1 MTFRDYSQTPLR
13 GEFVKREPG
22 LRRRAVYRHGAKRAL
37 DIFLVLLML
46 PVAVPLILIMAC
58 LVAFDGGLPVYR
70 QKRIGRGGRVF
81 HMVKIRTMV
90 PEADTLLEYHLRKN
104 PDARREWDETQ
115 KLKRDPRI
123 TRIGCFLRKSS
134 LDELP
139 QLWNVF
145 RGDMSLV
152 GPRPMMVEQR
162 ALYSGTAYFELRP
175 GITGPWQISDR
186 NETRFADRAG
196 FDDEYLTSLSLWRD
210 LSILLK
216 PVKVVLR
223 GTGYCAVGDSHIP

>member
-58 LVAFDGGLPVYR
+58 LVAFDGGLPIYS
-70 QKRIGRGGRVF
+70 QKRIGRGGRIF
-81 HMVKIRTMV
+81 QMVKIRTMV
-90 PEADTLLEYHLRKN
+90 SGADALLEYHLRKN
-104 PDARREWDETQ
+104 PKARREWDETQ

-123 TRIGCFLRKSS
+123 TRMGYFLRKSS

-139 QLWNVF
+139 QLWNVLK
-145 RGDMSLV
+145 GDMSLV
-152 GPRPMMVEQR
+152 GPRPMMVDQK
-162 ALYSGTAYFELRP
+162 ALYPGNAYFELRP
-175 GITGPWQISDR
+175 GITGLWQVSER
-186 NETRFADRAG
+186 NETSFAERAG
-196 FDDEYLTSLSLWRD
+196 FDNRYLATLSFSQD
-210 LSILLK
+210 VAILLRT
-216 PVKVVLR
+216 VIVVLR
-223 GTGYCAVGDSHIP
+223 GTGY

>member
-1 MTFRDYSQTPLR
+1 MTFRDFPQTPQR
-13 GEFVKREPG
+13 VFAAKPNNHGY
-22 LRRRAVYRHGAKRAL
+22 RRNYYRNGAKRGLDILLIILSLPVSLPLVLGMMALVAL
-37 DIFLVLLML
+37 D
-46 PVAVPLILIMAC
+46 
-58 LVAFDGGLPVYR
+58 GGAPFYR
-70 QKRIGRGGRVF
+70 QKRLGRGGRVF
-81 HMVKIRTMV
+81 HLVKIRTMV
-90 PEADTLLEYHLRKN
+90 RSADALLEYHLRKH
-104 PDARREWDETQ
+104 PEARREWDETQ

-123 TRIGCFLRKSS
+123 TRIGRFLRKSS

-162 ALYSGTAYFELRP
+162 ALYAGTAYFELRP

-186 NETRFADRAG
+186 NEARFADRVG
-196 FDDEYLTSLSLWRD
+196 FDNEYLASLSLKRD

-216 PVKVVLR
+216 TVKVVLR
-223 GTGYCAVGDSHIP
+223 GTGY

>member
-1 MTFRDYSQTPLR
+1 MTFRDFPQTSQRVFAAKPNDF
-13 GEFVKREPG
+13 GS
-22 LRRRAVYRHGAKRAL
+22 RRDYYRNGAKRGLDILLIMLSLPVSLPLVLGMMALVAL
-37 DIFLVLLML
+37 DGG
-46 PVAVPLILIMAC
+46 APL
-58 LVAFDGGLPVYR
+58 YR
-70 QKRIGRGGRVF
+70 QKRLGRGGRVF
-81 HMVKIRTMV
+81 HLVKIRTMV
-90 PEADTLLEYHLRKN
+90 RGADALLEYHLRKY

-123 TRIGCFLRKSS
+123 TRIGRFLRKSS

-196 FDDEYLTSLSLWRD
+196 FDDEYLTSLSLKRD

-216 PVKVVLR
+216 TVKVVLR
-223 GTGYCAVGDSHIP
+223 GTGY